1 MNPRLQVLL
10 PVLFYLSALFL
21 DHHLFPPAEQHSQ
34 YAAAGGQQNDIDGV
48 LPFIALER
56 SAGERRPAF
65 RTEFHAWGRPLF
77 LTQHN
82 ADPARNSG
90 G

>member
-1 MNPRLQVLL
+1 MNPRPQALL
-10 PVLFYLSALFL
+10 PVLFYLSALFPGRR
-21 DHHLFPPAEQHSQ
+21 LFPPVVQYSQ
-34 YAAAGGQQNDIDGV
+34 YAAGDQQNDIDGV

>member
-1 MNPRLQVLL
+1 MKPRLQALL

-21 DHHLFPPAEQHSQ
+21 DHHLFPPAAQYSQ
-34 YAAAGGQQNDIDGV
+34 YAAGDQQNDIDGV

>member
-1 MNPRLQVLL
+1 MKPRLQALL
-10 PVLFYLSALFL
+10 PVFVYYSALFPGRR
-21 DHHLFPPAEQHSQ
+21 LFPPVEQHPQ
-34 YAAAGGQQNDIDGV
+34 HAAGDQQNDIDGV

-82 ADPARNSG
+82 AGPARNSG

>member
-1 MNPRLQVLL
+1 MVEIARAD
-10 PVLFYLSALFL
+10 SEIAR
-21 DHHLFPPAEQHSQ
+21 
-34 YAAAGGQQNDIDGV
+34 IDGV